1 MSLYTPPNNAR
12 FKRPPTAVE
21 EFAAALESVKGG
33 TVFHPEGQR
42 QKTNMIL
49 SDIMDTADSNLEELS
64 SNRRYKFLDDYLLSQ
79 VTPGLIRRIYESEGS
94 TGPYIITPSDRVN
107 RRRDYDDAITFP
119 ASTLRDILGP
129 ISAP

>member
-79 VTPGLIRRIYESEGS
+79 VTPGMIRRIYESEGPS
-94 TGPYIITPSDRVN
+94 SPYVITPRDNANRLSDYNDV
-107 RRRDYDDAITFP
+107 ITYP

>member
-1 MSLYTPPNNAR
+1 
-12 FKRPPTAVE
+12 VE

-79 VTPGLIRRIYESEGS
+79 VTPGIIRRIYESEGS
-94 TGPYIITPSDRVN
+94 TGPYVITPSDRVN
-107 RRRDYDDAITFP
+107 RRRDYDDVITFP